1 MSEIQDQEHLKLLA
15 IFHYVAAGLG
25 ALFSCFPILHVILG
39 IVMLS
44 GAMDGPNGPPRAFGW
59 IFILFPACFI
69 LFGWATAL
77 CVAYAGHCLQRRKNY
92 IYCLVIAGVACM
104 FAPLGTALGVFTI
117 IVLLRESVKEL
128 FESNTPVSERD

>member
-1 MSEIQDQEHLKLLA
+1 MLA

-25 ALFSCFPILHVILG
+25 ALFSSFPILHIIFG
-39 IVMLS
+39 IAMLS
-44 GAMDGPNGPPRAFGW
+44 GVMDTPDAPQPPAIFAW
-59 IFILFPACFI
+59 FFILFPACFI
-69 LFGWATAL
+69 LFGWATAV